1 MPKGK
6 ITYQMGHI
14 LHTIVQHVPTDL
26 QSFHLRKEVRAF
38 AIEQVTI
45 VLSLFIG
52 DIIRVHRWVMS
63 ISNKFYTFSEIA
75 KKGGIM

>member
-14 LHTIVQHVPTDL
+14 LYTIIQHGPTNL
-26 QSFHLRKEVRAF
+26 QSLHLGKEVRAL

-45 VLSLFIG
+45 AISLFIG
-52 DIIRVHRWVMS
+52 DIIGVHSWVMS
-63 ISNKFYTFSEIA
+63 ISDKFYTFSEIA